1 MASPTPK
8 TVLITGCT
16 DGTAGAA
23 LARQFHLRGLRVFAT
38 SRKVENMAGLAAMGI
53 ETLALDVTSSQQ
65 IREVVAA
72 VRERILGKS
81 TRNAEEG
88 GTEEEEEEEEE
99 GDRNEAKL
107 DILVNN
113 AGYWNLMTLADQD
126 LDAAR
131 QMFEINYFGLLAVT
145 QAFLPLLVRTPIIS
159 SSAGQVSKTK
169 SGSKHHH
176 SVIANVGS
184 ISSLVAPPYQGIY
197 AASKAAVAAS
207 TNTLR
212 LELAPLGVKVVH
224 ILAGGLATRFLE
236 VAAWKYDTN
245 TDTDADAAAAT
256 PAAGITSGMASSYYP
271 RVIRDKVETRSFMPD
286 VNTAMQPDEYAKRVV
301 GDLLRVLDRGRKP
314 GDVARG
320 SYISMVLVALRLG
333 LAGVLEKMFVKQS
346 GLGDL

>member
-88 GTEEEEEEEEE
+88 GTEEEEEE

-126 LDAAR
+126 LNAAR

-236 VAAWKYDTN
+236 VASWKYDTDTN
-245 TDTDADAAAAT
+245 TDTDAAAAT

-301 GDLLRVLDRGRKP
+301 GDLLRTLDGGRKP

-320 SYISMVLVALRLG
+320 SYISMVLVALRFG
-333 LAGVLEKMFVKQS
+333 LRGMLEKMFVNHS

>member
-1 MASPTPK
+1 MVSPTSK

-23 LARQFHLRGLRVFAT
+23 LAKQLHLRGLHVFAT
-38 SRKVENMAGLAAMGI
+38 ARKTENMTGLAAMGI
-53 ETLALDVTSSQQ
+53 ETLALDVTNGIQ
-65 IREVVAA
+65 IQEVVAT
-72 VRERILGKS
+72 VRERILEKS
-81 TRNAEEG
+81 NTTTEG
-88 GTEEEEEEEEE
+88 EAGGRE
-99 GDRNEAKL
+99 GVEKEAKL
-107 DILVNN
+107 DMLVNN

-145 QAFLPLLVRTPIIS
+145 QAFLPLLVRTPV
-159 SSAGQVSKTK
+159 SSASPLVGKVLKTGGANK
-169 SGSKHHH
+169 HH

-184 ISSLVAPPYQGIY
+184 ISSLVPPPYQGVY

-207 TNTLR
+207 TNILR

-236 VAAWKYDTN
+236 VAAWKYEIGT
-245 TDTDADAAAAT
+245 ASAAESGETTT
-256 PAAGITSGMASSYYP
+256 PYYP
-271 RVIRDKVETRSFMPD
+271 RAIQDKVETRSFMPD

-301 GDLLRVLDRGRKP
+301 GDLLRVLDGGSKRR
-314 GDVARG
+314 DMTRG
-320 SYISMVLVALRLG
+320 SYISMVLFALRFGLG
-333 LAGVLEKMFVKQS
+333 GLLENMFVKQS